1 MLDIHVACE
10 YARKWRYQL
19 NSVNSLVM
27 VMGESAVTRLRE
39 RLRRVWKLGNSIVCE
54 TDEQHHLRILR
65 SSTVHRT
72 NKRATA
78 ARSAF
83 FALNVVGSRFGSLH
97 PFTSLK
103 LYCAICLPI
112 LLYGCEVGACS
123 KTELLFLKRVHRKI
137 LHTIQGLPIR
147 CPSPLTTMTGTQSIK
162 NKVRQRM
169 LGFVVFTTCLP
180 AELLDHRI
188 LEVKAKTD
196 HLRGV
201 IKIYRDLLSSTS
213 LILLLCFLVPLKY
226 QPGNSM

>member
-1 MLDIHVACE
+1 MYADDISLIAKSLHVCRPCWTYIACE

-54 TDEQHHLRILR
+54 TDEQHHLGILR

-97 PFTSLK
+97 LFTSLK
-103 LYCAICLPI
+103 LYRAICLPI
-112 LLYGCEVGACS
+112 LLYGCEVWACS
-123 KTELLFLKRVHRKI
+123 KTELLFLKRVHRKNP
-137 LHTIQGLPIR
+137 LHHSRPTHQMPLLVSYHPDWDSVHSKMWSDKE
-147 CPSPLTTMTGTQSIK
+147 CWVLWSPPFVFLQNHWHI
-162 NKVRQRM
+162 
-169 LGFVVFTTCLP
+169 GFC
-180 AELLDHRI
+180 R
-188 LEVKAKTD
+188 
-196 HLRGV
+196 
-201 IKIYRDLLSSTS
+201 
-213 LILLLCFLVPLKY
+213 
-226 QPGNSM
+226 

>member
-1 MLDIHVACE
+1 MG
-10 YARKWRYQL
+10 
-19 NSVNSLVM
+19 LVQD
-27 VMGESAVTRLRE
+27 LYP
-39 RLRRVWKLGNSIVCE
+39 L
-54 TDEQHHLRILR
+54 
-65 SSTVHRT
+65 
-72 NKRATA
+72 
-78 ARSAF
+78 
-83 FALNVVGSRFGSLH
+83 
-97 PFTSLK
+97 TSLK
-103 LYCAICLPI
+103 LYRAICLPI
-112 LLYGCEVGACS
+112 LLYGCEFWTCS
-123 KTELLFLKRVHRKI
+123 KIELVLLERVHKNI
-137 LHTIQGLPIR
+137 LCTIQGLPIR

-201 IKIYRDLLSSTS
+201 IKIYRDLLSSIS

>member
-1 MLDIHVACE
+1 
-10 YARKWRYQL
+10 
-19 NSVNSLVM
+19 
-27 VMGESAVTRLRE
+27 MGESAVTRLRE

-54 TDEQHHLRILR
+54 TDEQHHLGILR

-137 LHTIQGLPIR
+137 LRTIQGLPIR
-147 CPSPLTTMTGTQSIK
+147 CPSSSLTTLTGTQSIK
-162 NKVRQRM
+162 DMVRQRM
-169 LGFVVFTTCLP
+169 LGFVVSTICVP
-180 AELLDHRI
+180 AESLAHRI
-188 LEVKAKTD
+188 L
-196 HLRGV
+196 
-201 IKIYRDLLSSTS
+201 
-213 LILLLCFLVPLKY
+213 
-226 QPGNSM
+226 